1 MKNNAKN
8 SFLLVA
14 LISTLLALGVFGYLS
29 THYYELKFGAPT
41 EGSMCNINDVMNC
54 DAVAASS
61 FSALFG
67 IPMAL
72 WGLATNLVLLYF
84 LLVTRFNLV
93 QDKEKAS
100 RYTLMLS
107 GITLIASIVM
117 GLISTQMANLC
128 IFCIT
133 SYVLS
138 LITFI
143 CVLLGAYEVSV
154 SNLMNDFKDI
164 FVTERW
170 VLGFA
175 IAIPVIAFL
184 GNIMFLE
191 SHGYSKIAKISEE
204 KIAYWN
210 VATVQTFDPAAGL
223 ILQKG
228 TGEPVMTIV
237 EFADFR
243 CPHCKHAAPGLH
255 AFTKSR
261 PDVRLQFKPFPLDGT
276 CNQAIQGGD
285 GISCG
290 IAAAVMCAEQQ
301 SKKGWETHDF
311 FFDTQETVLRT
322 PNLDQNLQAASEKLG
337 LNLDELKKC
346 VQDPAMQE
354 SIRKMAKEG
363 ATAQIRG
370 TPTIFVNNKLLEGG
384 HLVPVLEAAY
394 QSLKK

>member
-1 MKNNAKN
+1 
-8 SFLLVA
+8 
-14 LISTLLALGVFGYLS
+14 
-29 THYYELKFGAPT
+29 
-41 EGSMCNINDVMNC
+41 
-54 DAVAASS
+54 
-61 FSALFG
+61 
-67 IPMAL
+67 
-72 WGLATNLVLLYF
+72 
-84 LLVTRFNLV
+84 
-93 QDKEKAS
+93 
-100 RYTLMLS
+100 
-107 GITLIASIVM
+107 
-117 GLISTQMANLC
+117 
-128 IFCIT
+128 
-133 SYVLS
+133 
-138 LITFI
+138 
-143 CVLLGAYEVSV
+143 
-154 SNLMNDFKDI
+154 MNDFKDI

-175 IAIPVIAFL
+175 VAIPVIAFL

-228 TGEPVMTIV
+228 AGDPVMTIV